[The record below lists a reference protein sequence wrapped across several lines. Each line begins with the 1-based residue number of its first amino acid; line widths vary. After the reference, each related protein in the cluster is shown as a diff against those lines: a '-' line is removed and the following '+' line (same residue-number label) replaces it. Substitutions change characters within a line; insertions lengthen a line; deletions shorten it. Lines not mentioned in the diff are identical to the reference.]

1 MADFTF
7 AHRKEGFDNHIDA
20 SIRHYSSL
28 HDDIV
33 AMSRYFVENDTSVVD
48 IGCSTGKTLGA
59 MIDQNKESAPNAHY
73 HGVEN
78 ADGFAEDM
86 KSREEQYADSNLSL
100 HFQDVRN
107 FIFPG
112 DSSFITSIFTLQ
124 FIPKRDRQSIL
135 NSIYDSL
142 LPGGAFVFSE
152 KTYASSPELE
162 QILTFLFY
170 DHKRKEFSCEDI
182 MDKEYT
188 LRSML
193 KPMHWDDLL
202 SMMNEAGFQEVQPF
216 WRNHLFVGAIA
227 IK

>member
-107 FIFPG
+107 FIFPF

-135 NSIYDSL
+135 DSIYDSL
-142 LPGGAFVFSE
+142 LPGGAVVFSA
-152 KTYASSPELE
+152 KPYASSPELE

-202 SMMNEAGFQEVQPF
+202 SMMYEAGFQEVQPF

>member
-86 KSREEQYADSNLSL
+86 KSREKEYTDSNLNL

-107 FIFPG
+107 FIFPF

-135 NSIYDSL
+135 DSIYDSL

-193 KPMHWDDLL
+193 KPMHWNDLL
-202 SMMNEAGFQEVQPF
+202 SMMYEAGFQEVQPF

>member
-7 AHRKEGFDNHIDA
+7 AHRKEGFDAHIDA

-59 MIDQNKESAPNAHY
+59 MIDQNKETAPTAHY

-86 KSREEQYADSNLSL
+86 QSREEQYADSNLSL

-107 FIFPG
+107 FIFPF

-170 DHKRKEFSCEDI
+170 DHKRKGFSCEDI

-193 KPMHWDDLL
+193 KPMHWNDIL
-202 SMMNEAGFQEVQPF
+202 SMMYEAGFQEVQPF

>member
-86 KSREEQYADSNLSL
+86 KSREKEYTDSNLNL

-107 FIFPG
+107 FIFPF

-202 SMMNEAGFQEVQPF
+202 SMMYEAGFQEVQPF

>member
-86 KSREEQYADSNLSL
+86 KSREKEYTDSNLSL

-107 FIFPG
+107 FIFPF

-202 SMMNEAGFQEVQPF
+202 SMMYEAGFQEVQPF

>member
-1 MADFTF
+1 M
-7 AHRKEGFDNHIDA
+7 
-20 SIRHYSSL
+20 
-28 HDDIV
+28 
-33 AMSRYFVENDTSVVD
+33 
-48 IGCSTGKTLGA
+48 
-59 MIDQNKESAPNAHY
+59 
-73 HGVEN
+73 
-78 ADGFAEDM
+78 
-86 KSREEQYADSNLSL
+86 
-100 HFQDVRN
+100 
-107 FIFPG
+107 
-112 DSSFITSIFTLQ
+112 Q

-202 SMMNEAGFQEVQPF
+202 SMMYEAGFQEVQPF

>member
-1 MADFTF
+1 ML
-7 AHRKEGFDNHIDA
+7 NID
-20 SIRHYSSL
+20 I
-28 HDDIV
+28 
-33 AMSRYFVENDTSVVD
+33 
-48 IGCSTGKTLGA
+48 
-59 MIDQNKESAPNAHY
+59 
-73 HGVEN
+73 
-78 ADGFAEDM
+78 
-86 KSREEQYADSNLSL
+86 
-100 HFQDVRN
+100 RN
-107 FIFPG
+107 FIFPV

-135 NSIYDSL
+135 DSIYDSL

-202 SMMNEAGFQEVQPF
+202 SMMYEAGFQEVQPF

>member
-86 KSREEQYADSNLSL
+86 KSREKEYTDSNLNL

-107 FIFPG
+107 FIFPF

-193 KPMHWDDLL
+193 KPMHWNDLL
-202 SMMNEAGFQEVQPF
+202 SMMYEAGFQEVQPF